1 MRIAE
6 TDIRRVFRVSL
17 WLKGAH
23 SLVEV
28 LGGLALALMSHDTV
42 VGIATALTRAELME
56 DPRDL
61 VANALRRAAEGFT
74 TDAQSFAAWYLFS
87 HGLIKLV
94 LVAAV
99 LANRVWAYPA
109 FMAAM
114 IGFILYQ
121 VYRMSFEVPF
131 ALVAITVLDA
141 VVLALAWH
149 ECGYVRRERIR
160 RAAGPGER

>member
-1 MRIAE
+1 MQISEANLRHIFQA
-6 TDIRRVFRVSL
+6 SL

-28 LGGLALALMSHDTV
+28 LGGLALAFLSHDV
-42 VGIATALTRAELME
+42 ILRIAFALTQAELIE

-61 VANALRRAAEGFT
+61 IATTLRHAAEGFT
-74 TDAQSFAAWYLFS
+74 SDAQTFAAWYLFS

-94 LVAAV
+94 LVVAV

-109 FMAAM
+109 FISAL

-121 VYRMSFEVPF
+121 IYRLSFGF
-131 ALVAITVLDA
+131 SFTLLGITVLDL

-149 ECGYVRRERIR
+149 EYGFTRRKRQQ
-160 RAAGPGER
+160 GST

>member
-1 MRIAE
+1 MTPSSR
-6 TDIRRVFRVSL
+6 
-17 WLKGAH
+17 
-23 SLVEV
+23 
-28 LGGLALALMSHDTV
+28 
-42 VGIATALTRAELME
+42 IATALTRAELME

-61 VANALRRAAEGFT
+61 VANALRQAAEGFT

-121 VYRMSFEVPF
+121 AYRMSFEVSF
-131 ALVAITVLDA
+131 VLVAITVLDV

-149 ECGYVRRERIR
+149 EYGYVRRERLR
-160 RAAGPGER
+160 QRDTSR

>member
-1 MRIAE
+1 
-6 TDIRRVFRVSL
+6 
-17 WLKGAH
+17 
-23 SLVEV
+23 
-28 LGGLALALMSHDTV
+28 V
-42 VGIATALTRAELME
+42 VPAR
-56 DPRDL
+56 
-61 VANALRRAAEGFT
+61 
-74 TDAQSFAAWYLFS
+74 SFDWYLFS

-114 IGFILYQ
+114 SGFILYQ
-121 VYRMSFEVPF
+121 VYKMSFEVPF